1 MIELSIHLN
10 IAAFDFFI
18 QFKLKCKFI
27 LPRGCKV
34 LCRVDM
40 MMEDINYI

>member
-10 IAAFDFFI
+10 IAAFFI
-18 QFKLKCKFI
+18 QFELKCKFI